1 MNLNFYKIKKNQTLG
16 SFIEDF
22 ERVKKNDIKLA
33 VKLSNDNQL
42 EGIITLGDL
51 RKIIEKK
58 YELKTLVEN
67 LINKNPIVVY
77 ENELNNNLYE
87 LLLKKISKHK
97 NQIDIE
103 EVIVINEKKKFSRI
117 LSFKSICENYN
128 YKNICIVGLGHIG
141 IPLAIHVLKKF
152 KSILGFDIDKKKIND
167 IKNLKLNFYEK
178 NLDKSL
184 QHYLSNKKL
193 KLTSEIEKVSAEI
206 YIICVGTDL
215 IKNKIDNKKIIN
227 VAKNLSKKL
236 KKDDHV
242 ILRGTVP
249 VGGARNIFLK
259 ELRKRTSLKCGRDFY
274 FSYMPERIIEGNALE
289 ELEKIPQLVSGFSKN
304 CQKEG
309 INFSKIVFNNTVNL
323 SSIEEGEIIKLASNS
338 FRDLNFAFSNEI
350 SRIANLNN
358 LSGSKLIEKANYG
371 YSRNNFSKPSIGVGG
386 FCLPKDPVL
395 FKSSFKSSHGYKL
408 ANASRKINDETISFY
423 GKNIIK
429 KLKSLKKIS
438 KKILIMGLTFKGFP
452 ETLDIRNSPGIDLGN
467 FLKKDKIICE
477 YMDPMHK
484 SLKKIVP
491 KNRFIIVEDKVK
503 LNNYDMIIIINNNQY
518 FFDIIESKL
527 KINNSK
533 NTKYIFDCW
542 NILNENEIT
551 NLNWTYINI

>member
-1 MNLNFYKIKKNQTLG
+1 MNLNYYKIKQNQTLG
-16 SFIEDF
+16 SFIRDF
-22 ERVKKNDIKLA
+22 ERIKKNDIKLA
-33 VKLSNDNQL
+33 IKLSKDNEL
-42 EGIITLGDL
+42 EGILTLGDL

-58 YELKTLVEN
+58 YNIKTLVKN
-67 LINKNPIVVY
+67 LLNKKPIVVN

-87 LLLKKISKHK
+87 LLLKKISRNK
-97 NQIDIE
+97 NKIDIE
-103 EVIVINEKKKFSRI
+103 EVIVIDEKNKFSRV

-141 IPLAIHVLKKF
+141 IPLAIHILKKF
-152 KSILGFDIDKKKIND
+152 KSISGFDIDEQKIKD
-167 IKNLKLNFYEK
+167 IRNLKLSFYEK

-184 QHYLSNKKL
+184 KYYLSNNKF
-193 KLTSEIEKVSAEI
+193 KLTSEIDKVSAEI
-206 YIICVGTDL
+206 YIICVGSDL
-215 IKNKIDNKKIIN
+215 TKNKADNKKLVK

-236 KKDDHV
+236 KKNDLV

-249 VGGARNIFLK
+249 VGGSRNLFLK
-259 ELRKRTSLKCGRDFY
+259 ELTKGTSLRCGNDFY

-304 CQKEG
+304 CEKEG
-309 INFSKIVFNNTVNL
+309 INFSKNVFNNIVNL

-358 LSGSKLIEKANYG
+358 LSGSRLIEKANYG

-386 FCLPKDPVL
+386 FCLPKDPFL

-408 ANASRKINDETISFY
+408 GVVSRKINDETIPFY
-423 GKNIIK
+423 GKNIIR
-429 KLKSLKKIS
+429 KLKSIKKIS

-452 ETLDIRNSPGIDLGN
+452 ETLDIRNSPGIELGN
-467 FLKKDKIICE
+467 FLKKNKIICE

-491 KNRFIIVEDKVK
+491 KNKFKIIEDNIK
-503 LNNYDMIIIINNNQY
+503 LNNYDMIIVINNNQY

-527 KINNSK
+527 KLNNSK
-533 NTKYIFDCW
+533 NSKYIFDCW

-551 NLNWTYINI
+551 NLNWGYLNI

>member
-16 SFIEDF
+16 SFIKDF
-22 ERVKKNDIKLA
+22 ERVKKNDNKIA

-67 LINKNPIVVY
+67 LINKNPIIVN

-97 NQIDIE
+97 NQINIE

-141 IPLAIHVLKKF
+141 IPLAIHILKKF
-152 KSILGFDIDKKKIND
+152 KSISGFDIDEQKIKD
-167 IKNLKLNFYEK
+167 IRNLKLSFYEK

-184 QHYLSNKKL
+184 KYYLSNNKF

-206 YIICVGTDL
+206 YIICVGSDL
-215 IKNKIDNKKIIN
+215 TKNKADNKKLVK

-236 KKDDHV
+236 KKNDLV

-249 VGGARNIFLK
+249 VGGSRNLFLK
-259 ELRKRTSLKCGRDFY
+259 ELIKLKSLRCGNDFY
-274 FSYMPERIIEGNALE
+274 FSYMPERIVEGNALE
-289 ELEKIPQLVSGFSKN
+289 ELEKIPQLVSGFSEN
-304 CQKEG
+304 CEKES
-309 INFSKIVFNNTVNL
+309 INFSKNIFNNIVNL

-358 LSGSKLIEKANYG
+358 LSGSRLIEKANYG
-371 YSRNNFSKPSIGVGG
+371 YLRNNFSKPSIGVGG
-386 FCLPKDPVL
+386 FCLPKDPFL

-408 ANASRKINDETISFY
+408 GVVSRKINNETIPFY
-423 GKNIIK
+423 GNNIMR
-429 KLKSLKKIS
+429 KLKSIKKIS

-452 ETLDIRNSPGIDLGN
+452 ETLDIRNSPGIELGN
-467 FLKKDKIICE
+467 FLKKKKIICE

-491 KNRFIIVEDKVK
+491 KNKFQIIDDKVK
-503 LNNYDMIIIINNNQY
+503 LNDYDMVIVINNNQY
-518 FFDIIESKL
+518 FFDIIQSKL
-527 KINNSK
+527 KLNNSK
-533 NTKYIFDCW
+533 NRKYIFDCW

-551 NLNWTYINI
+551 NLNWGYLNI

>member
-1 MNLNFYKIKKNQTLG
+1 MNLNYYRIKQNQTLG
-16 SFIEDF
+16 SFIKDF
-22 ERVKKNDIKLA
+22 ERIKKNDIKLA
-33 VKLSNDNQL
+33 IKLSKDNEL
-42 EGIITLGDL
+42 EGILTLGDL

-58 YELKTLVEN
+58 YNIKSLVKD
-67 LINKNPIVVY
+67 LLNKKPIVVN

-87 LLLKKISKHK
+87 LLLKKISRNK
-97 NQIDIE
+97 NKIDIE
-103 EVIVINEKKKFSRI
+103 EVIVIDEKNKFSRV

-141 IPLAIHVLKKF
+141 IPLAIHILKKF
-152 KSILGFDIDKKKIND
+152 KSISGFDIDEQKIKD
-167 IKNLKLNFYEK
+167 IRNLKLSFYEK

-184 QHYLSNKKL
+184 KYYLSNNKF

-206 YIICVGTDL
+206 YIICVGSDL
-215 IKNKIDNKKIIN
+215 TKNKADNKKLVK

-236 KKDDHV
+236 KKNDLV

-249 VGGARNIFLK
+249 VGGSRNLFLK
-259 ELRKRTSLKCGRDFY
+259 ELTKGTSLRCGNDFY

-289 ELEKIPQLVSGFSKN
+289 ELEKIPQLVSGFSEN
-304 CQKEG
+304 CEKES
-309 INFSKIVFNNTVNL
+309 INFSKNIFNNIVNL

-358 LSGSKLIEKANYG
+358 LSGSRLIEKANYG
-371 YSRNNFSKPSIGVGG
+371 YLRNNFSKPSIGVGG
-386 FCLPKDPVL
+386 FCLPKDPFL

-408 ANASRKINDETISFY
+408 GVVSRKINNETIPFY
-423 GKNIIK
+423 GNNIMR
-429 KLKSLKKIS
+429 KLKSIKKIS

-452 ETLDIRNSPGIDLGN
+452 ETLDIRNSPGIELGN
-467 FLKKDKIICE
+467 FFKKKKIICE

-491 KNRFIIVEDKVK
+491 KNKFQIIDDKVK
-503 LNNYDMIIIINNNQY
+503 LNDYDMVIVINNNQY
-518 FFDIIESKL
+518 FFDIIQNKL
-527 KINNSK
+527 KLNNSK
-533 NTKYIFDCW
+533 NRKYIFDCW

-551 NLNWTYINI
+551 NLNWGYLNI

>member
-16 SFIEDF
+16 SFIKNF
-22 ERVKKNDIKLA
+22 ERVKKNDNKIA

-67 LINKNPIVVY
+67 LINKNPIIVN

-97 NQIDIE
+97 NQINIE

-141 IPLAIHVLKKF
+141 IPLAIHILKKF
-152 KSILGFDIDKKKIND
+152 KSISGFDIDEQKIKD
-167 IKNLKLNFYEK
+167 IRNLKLSFYEK

-184 QHYLSNKKL
+184 KYYLSNNKF

-206 YIICVGTDL
+206 YIICVGSDL
-215 IKNKIDNKKIIN
+215 TKNKADNKKLVK

-236 KKDDHV
+236 KKNDLV

-249 VGGARNIFLK
+249 VGGSRNLFLK
-259 ELRKRTSLKCGRDFY
+259 ELTKGTSLRCGNDFY

-289 ELEKIPQLVSGFSKN
+289 ELEKIPQLVSGFSEN
-304 CQKEG
+304 CEKES
-309 INFSKIVFNNTVNL
+309 INFSKNIFNNIVNL

-358 LSGSKLIEKANYG
+358 LSGSRLIEKANYG
-371 YSRNNFSKPSIGVGG
+371 YLRNNFSKPSIGVGG
-386 FCLPKDPVL
+386 FCLPKDPFL

-408 ANASRKINDETISFY
+408 GVVSRKINNETIPFY
-423 GKNIIK
+423 GNNIMR
-429 KLKSLKKIS
+429 KLKSIKKIS

-452 ETLDIRNSPGIDLGN
+452 ETLDIRNSPGIELGN
-467 FLKKDKIICE
+467 FLKKKKIICE

-491 KNRFIIVEDKVK
+491 KNKFQIIDDKVK
-503 LNNYDMIIIINNNQY
+503 LNDYDMVIVINNNQY
-518 FFDIIESKL
+518 FFDIIQSKL
-527 KINNSK
+527 KLNNSK
-533 NTKYIFDCW
+533 NRKYIFDCW

-551 NLNWTYINI
+551 NLNWGYLNI

>member
-16 SFIEDF
+16 SFIKDF
-22 ERVKKNDIKLA
+22 ERVKKNDNKIA

-97 NQIDIE
+97 NQINIE

-141 IPLAIHVLKKF
+141 IPLAIHILKKF
-152 KSILGFDIDKKKIND
+152 KSISGFDIDEQKIKD
-167 IKNLKLNFYEK
+167 IRNLKLSFYEK

-184 QHYLSNKKL
+184 KYYLSNNKF

-206 YIICVGTDL
+206 YIICVGSDL
-215 IKNKIDNKKIIN
+215 TKNKADNKKLVK

-236 KKDDHV
+236 KKNDLV

-249 VGGARNIFLK
+249 VGGSRNLFLK
-259 ELRKRTSLKCGRDFY
+259 ELTKGTSLRCGNDFY

-289 ELEKIPQLVSGFSKN
+289 ELEKIPQLVSGFSEN
-304 CQKEG
+304 CEKES
-309 INFSKIVFNNTVNL
+309 INFSKNIFNNIVNL

-358 LSGSKLIEKANYG
+358 LSGSRLIEKANYG
-371 YSRNNFSKPSIGVGG
+371 YLRNNFSKPSIGVGG
-386 FCLPKDPVL
+386 FCLPKDPFL

-408 ANASRKINDETISFY
+408 GVVSRKINNETIPFY
-423 GKNIIK
+423 GNNIMR
-429 KLKSLKKIS
+429 KLKSIKKIS

-452 ETLDIRNSPGIDLGN
+452 ETLDIRNSPGIELGN
-467 FLKKDKIICE
+467 FLKKKKIICE

-491 KNRFIIVEDKVK
+491 KNKFQIIDDKVK
-503 LNNYDMIIIINNNQY
+503 LNDYDMVIVINNNQY
-518 FFDIIESKL
+518 FFDIIQSKL
-527 KINNSK
+527 KLNNSK
-533 NTKYIFDCW
+533 NRKYIFDCW

-551 NLNWTYINI
+551 NLNWGYLNI

>member
-16 SFIEDF
+16 SFIKDF
-22 ERVKKNDIKLA
+22 ERVKKNDNKIA

-67 LINKNPIVVY
+67 LINKNPIIVN

-97 NQIDIE
+97 NQINIE

-141 IPLAIHVLKKF
+141 IPLAIHILKKF
-152 KSILGFDIDKKKIND
+152 KSISGFDIDEQKIKD
-167 IKNLKLNFYEK
+167 IRNLKLSFYEK

-184 QHYLSNKKL
+184 KYYLSNNKF

-206 YIICVGTDL
+206 YIICVGSDL
-215 IKNKIDNKKIIN
+215 TKNKADNKKLVK

-236 KKDDHV
+236 KKNDLV

-249 VGGARNIFLK
+249 VGGSRNLFLK
-259 ELRKRTSLKCGRDFY
+259 ELTKGTSLRCGNDFY

-289 ELEKIPQLVSGFSKN
+289 ELEKIPQLVSGFSEN
-304 CQKEG
+304 CEKES
-309 INFSKIVFNNTVNL
+309 INFSKNIFNNIVNL

-358 LSGSKLIEKANYG
+358 LSGSRLIEKANYG
-371 YSRNNFSKPSIGVGG
+371 YLRNNFSKPSIGVGG
-386 FCLPKDPVL
+386 FCLPKDPFL

-408 ANASRKINDETISFY
+408 GVVSRKINNETIPFY
-423 GKNIIK
+423 GNNIMR
-429 KLKSLKKIS
+429 KLKSIKKIS

-452 ETLDIRNSPGIDLGN
+452 ETLDIRNSPGIELGN
-467 FLKKDKIICE
+467 FLKKKKIICE

-491 KNRFIIVEDKVK
+491 KNKFQIIDDKVK
-503 LNNYDMIIIINNNQY
+503 LNDYDMVIVINNNQY
-518 FFDIIESKL
+518 FFDIIQSKL
-527 KINNSK
+527 KLNNSK
-533 NTKYIFDCW
+533 NRKYIFDCW

-551 NLNWTYINI
+551 NLNWGYLNI

>member
-16 SFIEDF
+16 SFIKDF
-22 ERVKKNDIKLA
+22 ERVKKNDNKIA

-67 LINKNPIVVY
+67 LINKNPIIVN
-77 ENELNNNLYE
+77 ENELNNNLYG

-97 NQIDIE
+97 NQINIE

-141 IPLAIHVLKKF
+141 IPLAIHILKKF
-152 KSILGFDIDKKKIND
+152 KSISGFDIDEQKIKD
-167 IKNLKLNFYEK
+167 IRNLKLSFYEK

-184 QHYLSNKKL
+184 KYYLSNNKF

-206 YIICVGTDL
+206 YIICVGSDL
-215 IKNKIDNKKIIN
+215 TKNKADNKKLVK

-236 KKDDHV
+236 KKNDLV

-249 VGGARNIFLK
+249 VGGSRNLFLK
-259 ELRKRTSLKCGRDFY
+259 ELTKGTSLRCGNDFY

-289 ELEKIPQLVSGFSKN
+289 ELEKIPQLVSGFSEN
-304 CQKEG
+304 CEKES
-309 INFSKIVFNNTVNL
+309 INFSKNIFNNIVNL

-358 LSGSKLIEKANYG
+358 LSGSRLIEKANYG
-371 YSRNNFSKPSIGVGG
+371 YLRNNFSKPSIGVGG
-386 FCLPKDPVL
+386 FCLPKDPFL

-408 ANASRKINDETISFY
+408 GVVSRKINNETIPFY
-423 GKNIIK
+423 GNNIMR
-429 KLKSLKKIS
+429 KLKSIKKIS

-452 ETLDIRNSPGIDLGN
+452 ETLDIRNSPGIELGN
-467 FLKKDKIICE
+467 FFKKKKIICE

-491 KNRFIIVEDKVK
+491 KNKFQIIDDKVK
-503 LNNYDMIIIINNNQY
+503 LNDYDMVIVINNNQY
-518 FFDIIESKL
+518 FFDIIQSKL
-527 KINNSK
+527 KLNNSK
-533 NTKYIFDCW
+533 NRKYIFDCW

-551 NLNWTYINI
+551 NLNWGYLNI

>member
-1 MNLNFYKIKKNQTLG
+1 MNLNYYKIKHNQTLG
-16 SFIEDF
+16 SFIRDF
-22 ERVKKNDIKLA
+22 ERIKKNDIKLA
-33 VKLSNDNQL
+33 IKLSKDNEL

-58 YELKTLVEN
+58 YDIKTLVKD
-67 LINKNPIVVY
+67 LLNKKPIVVK
-77 ENELNNNLYE
+77 ENELNYNLYE
-87 LLLKKISKHK
+87 LLLKKISRNKDK
-97 NQIDIE
+97 IDIE
-103 EVIVINEKKKFSRI
+103 EVIVIGKKNKFSRV

-141 IPLAIHVLKKF
+141 IPLAIHILKKF
-152 KSILGFDIDKKKIND
+152 KSISGFDIDKKKIKD
-167 IKNLKLNFYEK
+167 IKNLKLSFYEK

-184 QHYLSNKKL
+184 KFYLSNDKL
-193 KLTSEIEKVSAEI
+193 RLTSEIKKVSAEI
-206 YIICVGTDL
+206 YIICVGSDL
-215 IKNKIDNKKIIN
+215 TKNKADNKKLVK

-236 KKDDHV
+236 KKNDLI

-249 VGGARNIFLK
+249 VGGSRNLFLK
-259 ELRKRTSLKCGRDFY
+259 ELTKGTSLKPGYDFY

-289 ELEKIPQLVSGFSKN
+289 ELEKIPQLVAGFSKN
-304 CQKEG
+304 CEKEA
-309 INFSKIVFNNTVNL
+309 INFSKNIFNNIVNL

-358 LSGSKLIEKANYG
+358 LSGSRLIEKANYG

-386 FCLPKDPVL
+386 FCLPKDPFL
-395 FKSSFKSSHGYKL
+395 FKSSIKNSHSYKL
-408 ANASRKINDETISFY
+408 GVVSRKINDETILFY
-423 GKNIIK
+423 GKNIIR
-429 KLKSLKKIS
+429 KLNSLKKKL

-452 ETLDIRNSPGIDLGN
+452 ETLDIRNSPGIELGN
-467 FLKKDKIICE
+467 FLKKNKIICE

-484 SLKKIVP
+484 SLKKIIP
-491 KNRFIIVEDKVK
+491 KNKFKIIDDKVK
-503 LNNYDMIIIINNNQY
+503 LNNYDMIIVINNNQY

-527 KINNSK
+527 KLNNSK
-533 NTKYIFDCW
+533 NSKYIFDCW

-551 NLNWTYINI
+551 NLNWSYLNI

>member
-1 MNLNFYKIKKNQTLG
+1 MNLNYYKIKHNQTLG
-16 SFIEDF
+16 SFIRDF
-22 ERVKKNDIKLA
+22 ERIKKNDIKLA
-33 VKLSNDNQL
+33 IKLSKDNEL

-58 YELKTLVEN
+58 YDIKTLVKD
-67 LINKNPIVVY
+67 LLNKKPIVVK

-87 LLLKKISKHK
+87 LLLKKISRNKDK
-97 NQIDIE
+97 IDIE
-103 EVIVINEKKKFSRI
+103 EVIVIDKKNKFSRV

-141 IPLAIHVLKKF
+141 IPLAIHILKKF
-152 KSILGFDIDKKKIND
+152 KSISGFDIDKKKIKD
-167 IKNLKLNFYEK
+167 IKNLKLSFYEK

-184 QHYLSNKKL
+184 KFYLSNDKFR
-193 KLTSEIEKVSAEI
+193 LTSEIKKVSAEI
-206 YIICVGTDL
+206 YIICIGSDL
-215 IKNKIDNKKIIN
+215 TKNKADNKKLVK

-236 KKDDHV
+236 KKNDII

-249 VGGARNIFLK
+249 VGGSRNLFLK
-259 ELRKRTSLKCGRDFY
+259 ELTKGTSLKPGYDFY

-304 CQKEG
+304 CEKEA
-309 INFSKIVFNNTVNL
+309 INFSKNIFNNIVNL

-358 LSGSKLIEKANYG
+358 LSGSRLIEKANYG

-386 FCLPKDPVL
+386 FCLPKDPFL
-395 FKSSFKSSHGYKL
+395 FKSSIKNSHSYKL
-408 ANASRKINDETISFY
+408 GVVSRKINDETILFY
-423 GKNIIK
+423 GKNIIR
-429 KLKSLKKIS
+429 KLNSLKKKS

-452 ETLDIRNSPGIDLGN
+452 ETLDIRNSPGIELGN
-467 FLKKDKIICE
+467 FLKKNKIICE

-484 SLKKIVP
+484 SLKKIIP
-491 KNRFIIVEDKVK
+491 KNKFKIIDDKVK
-503 LNNYDMIIIINNNQY
+503 LNNYDMIIVINNNQY

-527 KINNSK
+527 KLNNSK
-533 NTKYIFDCW
+533 NSKYIFDCW
-542 NILNENEIT
+542 NILNESEIT
-551 NLNWTYINI
+551 NLNWSYLNI

>member
-141 IPLAIHVLKKF
+141 IPLAIHILKKF
-152 KSILGFDIDKKKIND
+152 KSISGFDIDEQKIKD
-167 IKNLKLNFYEK
+167 IRNLKLSFYEK

-184 QHYLSNKKL
+184 KYYLSNNKF

-206 YIICVGTDL
+206 YIICVGSDL
-215 IKNKIDNKKIIN
+215 TKNKADNKKLVK

-236 KKDDHV
+236 KKNDLV

-249 VGGARNIFLK
+249 VGGSRNLFLK
-259 ELRKRTSLKCGRDFY
+259 ELTKGTSLRCGNDFY

-289 ELEKIPQLVSGFSKN
+289 ELEKIPQLVSGFSEN
-304 CQKEG
+304 CEKES
-309 INFSKIVFNNTVNL
+309 INFSKNIFNNIVNL

-358 LSGSKLIEKANYG
+358 LSGSRLIEKANYG
-371 YSRNNFSKPSIGVGG
+371 YLRNNFSKPSIGVGG
-386 FCLPKDPVL
+386 FCLPKDPFL

-408 ANASRKINDETISFY
+408 GVVSRKINNETIPFY
-423 GKNIIK
+423 GNNIMR
-429 KLKSLKKIS
+429 KLKSIKKIS

-452 ETLDIRNSPGIDLGN
+452 ETLDIRNSPGIELGN
-467 FLKKDKIICE
+467 FLKKKKIICE

-491 KNRFIIVEDKVK
+491 KNKFQIIDDKVK
-503 LNNYDMIIIINNNQY
+503 LNDYDMVIVINNNQY
-518 FFDIIESKL
+518 FFDIIQSKL
-527 KINNSK
+527 KLNNSK
-533 NTKYIFDCW
+533 NRKYIFDCW

-551 NLNWTYINI
+551 NLNWGYLNI